1 MKIGILTFHW
11 ATNYGAV
18 LQCYALQEYL
28 KSLGHEVE
36 IINYKPHLYDDN
48 LFTFLRFRKLL
59 HIGDYLNNRKKE
71 AALVDFRNEH
81 LHLTERIHACKDIAD
96 IANRYDAIV
105 SGSDQVVNPSFLLN
119 GEGKVIVSPT
129 YFLGF
134 PFDGKRVGYALS
146 FGCVT
151 YPEDARKIASNYL
164 KDFDIIGVRENTGIE
179 IAKSMGRNDAI
190 VMPDPTV
197 LQLPDFYHDIADKCT
212 IQETRPYIY
221 SYFIRHLEDRKL
233 SINSLFREE
242 LIFWN
247 NEDGDYTMQGWLS
260 KIKKAAFVMTDSFH
274 CVVMCLKFHKP
285 FVAIT
290 EQKGNVGM
298 NDRLYT
304 LLERVG
310 LSDNIVN
317 KGQLNNIDTFRESSI
332 NWAQTDSIMGELHNS
347 IDSLL
352 SRLN

>member
-28 KSLGHEVE
+28 KSLGHDVE
-36 IINYKPHLYDDN
+36 IINYKPHLFDDN
-48 LFTFLRFRKLL
+48 VFTFLRFRKFL
-59 HIGDYLNNRKKE
+59 HIGDYLNNCKKE
-71 AALVDFRNEH
+71 AALNGFRSSH
-81 LHLTERIHACKDIAD
+81 LHQTERIYACKDMAY

-119 GEGKVIVSPT
+119 GEGKGIVSPT

-134 PFDGKRVGYALS
+134 PFDGKRIGYALS

-151 YPEDARKIASNYL
+151 YPENARKIASNYL
-164 KDFDIIGVRENTGIE
+164 KDFDIVSVRENTGIE
-179 IAKSMGRNDAI
+179 IAKSMGRNDAL
-190 VMPDPTV
+190 VVPDPTI
-197 LQLPDFYHDIADKCT
+197 LQLPDFYHNIADKCT
-212 IQETRPYIY
+212 IQESRPYIY
-221 SYFIRHLEDRKL
+221 SYFIRHLADRKL
-233 SINSLFREE
+233 SIKSLFEKE
-242 LIFWN
+242 LIIWN
-247 NEDGDYTMQGWLS
+247 NEDGDYTMQGWLG
-260 KIKKAAFVMTDSFH
+260 KIKNAAFVVTDSFH

-285 FVAIT
+285 FVVVT

-310 LSDNIVN
+310 LSDNIVY
-317 KGQLNNIDTFRESSI
+317 KGQLKDIDAFSEVSV
-332 NWAQTDSIMGELHNS
+332 NWSQADRI
-347 IDSLL
+347 L
-352 SRLN
+352 SEFHKSADCVFK

>member
-28 KSLGHEVE
+28 KSLGHDVE
-36 IINYKPHLYDDN
+36 IINYKPHLFDDN
-48 LFTFLRFRKLL
+48 VFTFLRFRKFL
-59 HIGDYLNNRKKE
+59 HIGDYLNNCKKE
-71 AALVDFRNEH
+71 AALNDFRSSH
-81 LHLTERIHACKDIAD
+81 LHQTERIYACKDMAY

-119 GEGKVIVSPT
+119 GEGKGIVSPT

-134 PFDGKRVGYALS
+134 PFDGKRIGYALS

-151 YPEDARKIASNYL
+151 YPENARKIASNYL
-164 KDFDIIGVRENTGIE
+164 KDFDIVSVRENTGIE
-179 IAKSMGRNDAI
+179 IAKSMGRNDAL
-190 VMPDPTV
+190 VVPDPTI
-197 LQLPDFYHDIADKCT
+197 LQLPDFYHNIADKCT
-212 IQETRPYIY
+212 IQESRPYIY
-221 SYFIRHLEDRKL
+221 SYFIRHLADRKL
-233 SINSLFREE
+233 SIKSLFEKE
-242 LIFWN
+242 LIIWN
-247 NEDGDYTMQGWLS
+247 NEEGDYTMQGWLG
-260 KIKKAAFVMTDSFH
+260 KIKNAAFVVTDSFH

-285 FVAIT
+285 FVVVT

-310 LSDNIVN
+310 LSDNIVY
-317 KGQLNNIDTFRESSI
+317 KGQLKDIDAFSEVSV
-332 NWAQTDSIMGELHNS
+332 NWSQADRI
-347 IDSLL
+347 L
-352 SRLN
+352 SEFHKSADCVFK

>member
-28 KSLGHEVE
+28 KSLGHDVE
-36 IINYKPHLYDDN
+36 IINYKPHLFDDN
-48 LFTFLRFRKLL
+48 VFTFLRFRKFL
-59 HIGDYLNNRKKE
+59 HIGDYLNNCKKE
-71 AALVDFRNEH
+71 AALNDFRSSH
-81 LHLTERIHACKDIAD
+81 LHQTERIYACKDMAY

-119 GEGKVIVSPT
+119 GEGKGIVSPT

-134 PFDGKRVGYALS
+134 PFDGKRIGYALS

-151 YPEDARKIASNYL
+151 YPENARKIASNYL
-164 KDFDIIGVRENTGIE
+164 KDFDIVSVRENTGIE
-179 IAKSMGRNDAI
+179 IAKSMGRNDAL
-190 VMPDPTV
+190 VVPDPTI
-197 LQLPDFYHDIADKCT
+197 LQLPDFYHNIADKCT
-212 IQETRPYIY
+212 IQESRPYIY
-221 SYFIRHLEDRKL
+221 SYFIRHLADRKL
-233 SINSLFREE
+233 SIKSLFEKE
-242 LIFWN
+242 LIIWN
-247 NEDGDYTMQGWLS
+247 NEDGDYTMQGWLG
-260 KIKKAAFVMTDSFH
+260 KIKNAAFVVTDSFH

-285 FVAIT
+285 FVVVT

-310 LSDNIVN
+310 LSDNIVY
-317 KGQLNNIDTFRESSI
+317 KGQLKDIEPFSEVSV
-332 NWAQTDSIMGELHNS
+332 NWSQADRI
-347 IDSLL
+347 L
-352 SRLN
+352 SEFHKSADCVFK